1 MKGCPQKA
9 AALLTH
15 GVVLSVECDDS
26 CTCPGWAFGRVLGF
40 GLGLGCRVRVGDRV
54 RDRVRVTVT

>member
-26 CTCPGWAFGRVLGF
+26 CTCPGLAGVQFRS
-40 GLGLGCRVRVGDRV
+40 GLGLGIGLGLGPGEVVWVWVWG
-54 RDRVRVTVT
+54 